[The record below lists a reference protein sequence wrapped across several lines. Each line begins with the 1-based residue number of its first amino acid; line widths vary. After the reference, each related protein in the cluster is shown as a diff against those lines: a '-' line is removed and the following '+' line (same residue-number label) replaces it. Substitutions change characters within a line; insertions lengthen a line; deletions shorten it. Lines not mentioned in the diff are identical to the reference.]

1 MNGLPPFGSLSLVDK
16 DNQSYLQELHHE
28 KDRLDGSLRHCK
40 RLIEHE
46 IQHVQQS
53 AFVHPMFWRIRVET
67 LPTQIISAD
76 GANVIVKASG
86 KVYLPVQEN
95 PDARMSGMPQD
106 FNFVGRLLG
115 PRGLT
120 LQRLQADTRTK
131 MTVLGRGSMRDK
143 QKEDELR
150 SKPKHEHLLE
160 ELHVL
165 IEVEGAPGVAEARFH
180 AASAE
185 IKHICLPVDP
195 LHDQIKNEQLRE
207 LAVLNGTFQ
216 PDYLG
221 GNSSRGR
228 VQTMTSRIPGGAGG
242 GARAMRPTSAG
253 GTTGGPGGVSTGGL
267 PPTFP
272 RNVQTQLLRNTSPI
286 DPFLTPAVSAKQQ
299 VPFLNEISSLLASYM

>member
-95 PDARMSGMPQD
+95 PDARMAGMPQD

-160 ELHVL
+160 DLHVL

-180 AASAE
+180 AAAAE

-221 GNSSRGR
+221 GNSSRGDEAL
-228 VQTMTSRIPGGAGG
+228 VLVWWEQPP
-242 GARAMRPTSAG
+242 ARALTRTPPIVQDTRVVDSARALPLRSTCAELRARYRHTCKIYMIHEATYFY
-253 GTTGGPGGVSTGGL
+253 TTVTCEHNRIES
-267 PPTFP
+267 
-272 RNVQTQLLRNTSPI
+272 RTQILL
-286 DPFLTPAVSAKQQ
+286 
-299 VPFLNEISSLLASYM
+299 